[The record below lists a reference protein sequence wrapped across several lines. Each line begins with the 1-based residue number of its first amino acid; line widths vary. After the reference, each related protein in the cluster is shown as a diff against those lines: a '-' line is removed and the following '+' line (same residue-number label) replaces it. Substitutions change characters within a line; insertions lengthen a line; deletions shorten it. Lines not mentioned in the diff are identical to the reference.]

1 MSPACLGIPIKV
13 TLGKSSLCTETVTL
27 PCLETYSHLYPDKEK
42 MLFTQLNTLKVHGLS
57 WNVSVKDQL
66 LGFIHQFRKLFRSI
80 LLLID
85 IGMEIRGIVY
95 CLISYGIPLK

>member
-13 TLGKSSLCTETVTL
+13 TLGKSSVCTGTVTL
-27 PCLETYSHLYPDKEK
+27 PCLETYTHLYLDKEK

-66 LGFIHQFRKLFRSI
+66 LGFLHQFQN
-80 LLLID
+80 LI
-85 IGMEIRGIVY
+85 
-95 CLISYGIPLK
+95 